1 VSTIGI
7 GLLGLGRIG
16 KIHFRNIMH
25 YFDRARIVAVA
36 DPLYNKNSF
45 EETYGK
51 IFFSKSEEEVIA
63 HPDVEAVLICSPTSA
78 HAKSLQLAMAHKKHI
93 FCEKPMDLS
102 LKTTALLTNLSIN
115 SGVKLMMGFNRRFDP
130 DFMKARETVVAG
142 KVGKVQIVK
151 ITSRD
156 PGLPPIDYIRNSGG
170 LFMDMAIHDFDMARY
185 MMNKNVV
192 EVFSKGLV
200 MVDEAVGKAGDIDTA
215 LTTLTFEDGTYA
227 VIDNSR
233 KAVYGYDQRI
243 EVFGSGGMLQVENNQ
258 HNRNIL
264 YNETGIHQSL
274 PLDFFMDRYAE
285 SYLGEMKMFIDTV
298 VNDKPVTVTADDALA
313 ASKIAVA
320 ARISMEE
327 QRPVSM
333 DEIKVNQAITEPLE
347 NQLEIVA

>member
-1 VSTIGI
+1 MKTIGI

-16 KIHFRNIMH
+16 KIHFRNILH
-25 YFDRARIVAVA
+25 YFDHARIVAVA
-36 DPLYNKNSF
+36 DPLYSKTSF
-45 EETYGK
+45 EETYGN
-51 IFFSKSEEEVIA
+51 IFFSKNEEEVIS
-63 HPDVEAVLICSPTSA
+63 HPEVEAVLICSPTSA
-78 HAKSLQLAMAHKKHI
+78 HAKSLQLAMLNKKHV

-102 LKTTALLTNLSIN
+102 LQTTVDLTEMARNTQ
-115 SGVKLMMGFNRRFDP
+115 VKLMMGFNRRFDP

-156 PGLPPIDYIRNSGG
+156 PGLPPIDYIKNSGG

-192 EVFSKGLV
+192 EVFAKGLV
-200 MVDEAVGKAGDIDTA
+200 MVDKAVGDAGDIDTA

-243 EVFGSGGMLQVENNQ
+243 EVFGNAGMLQVENNQ

-285 SYLGEMKMFIDTV
+285 SYLAEMKMFIDAL
-298 VNDKPVTVTADDALA
+298 VNNKPITVTAEDALA
-313 ASKIAVA
+313 ATKIAVA
-320 ARISMEE
+320 AKLSMEE
-327 QRPVSM
+327 QRPVRIE
-333 DEIKVNQAITEPLE
+333 EIMETGYSAKLRPS
-347 NQLEIVA
+347 QLEAVA